1 MTVSVYGGSLLTEL
15 GSSEEVEY
23 FFRCVN
29 HFVEY
34 QKKIQLPLVTDRLY
48 RRYVSVENFDELRNN
63 LSIIRNIFNEIT
75 ISEVDLYGFNL
86 KEFDINLNK
95 SGNKLIY
102 IFYSYFSSF
111 ERCMD
116 TAERVH
122 KKYTSYTP
130 LLIGRD
136 IIAPLFAM
144 GIHDARD
151 KKIRERY
158 DTLEGNPLW
167 WGA

>member
-48 RRYVSVENFDELRNN
+48 RRYVSVENFDEFRNN

-86 KEFDINLNK
+86 K
-95 SGNKLIY
+95 
-102 IFYSYFSSF
+102 
-111 ERCMD
+111 
-116 TAERVH
+116 
-122 KKYTSYTP
+122 
-130 LLIGRD
+130 
-136 IIAPLFAM
+136 
-144 GIHDARD
+144 
-151 KKIRERY
+151 
-158 DTLEGNPLW
+158 
-167 WGA
+167 